1 MKKYFMLLL
10 AGVILL
16 AFTACQ
22 NDELV
27 NGGGSQ
33 VAVSFKV
40 QMPEGD
46 APATRAGTAARG
58 DGSQVNR
65 CIMEVYLGGKLYG
78 ERQVVDVT
86 NKSAAFNVKL
96 VTSQTYDFVFWADKS
111 GEAGTSIDNHY
122 KTTDG
127 LQKVA
132 YIGSYSGN
140 DESYDAFTGKVLN
153 KVKRMRGS

>member
-46 APATRAGTAARG
+46 APATRTGAAARG

-86 NKSAAFNVKL
+86 NKSAAFN
-96 VTSQTYDFVFWADKS
+96 F
-111 GEAGTSIDNHY
+111 
-122 KTTDG
+122 
-127 LQKVA
+127 
-132 YIGSYSGN
+132 
-140 DESYDAFTGKVLN
+140 
-153 KVKRMRGS
+153 